1 MFDIVTH
8 VISVG
13 IGYSVFHDKEVY
25 CGMKY
30 EKEEISKYS
39 NLSEIDIM
47 VSK

>member
-1 MFDIVTH
+1 MLDGATH

-30 EKEEISKYS
+30 KKEEILQYL
-39 NLSEIDIM
+39 NLTEIDL
-47 VSK
+47 VVGK